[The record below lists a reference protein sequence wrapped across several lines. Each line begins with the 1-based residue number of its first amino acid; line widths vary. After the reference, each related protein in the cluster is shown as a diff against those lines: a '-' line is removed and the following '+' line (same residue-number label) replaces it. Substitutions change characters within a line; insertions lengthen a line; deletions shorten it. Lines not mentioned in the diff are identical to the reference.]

1 MCSTFVPKIDS
12 FENNDKQFI
21 KFIINLNTV
30 IMRIFTKS
38 LLTFVLLC
46 IAGVMSA
53 AINLRLADWNNGM
66 QVNNLAITE
75 LTEDWQTITVDFGAS
90 PMTTTENVNLRFV
103 NTEFTNDMWIQKV
116 EVYENDGANP
126 LASIDYSQSTQ
137 DWFWGGWGYN
147 GGSQPVNDGT
157 ARIISAGGYYHCFIL
172 DWFNVTEG
180 NTYKAIITYKTVMP
194 KQTVWTDIIT
204 NGDMESGDSQCFYS
218 TEPEAGGPYL
228 MHFTQGVGKDGSS
241 CAVIKSAK
249 REDTGQKDNNNN
261 IIWTGTDWDAQFF
274 IRIPYELPAG
284 TKFKLSFD
292 YKSSVN
298 GQADTQAHNEPG
310 QYIHWA
316 CAGSPNFTGEWQTY
330 ATEGTVPT
338 QCDGT
343 DADGGYKKNFQSIA
357 FNLSKNHEA
366 TTFYIDN
373 VKFEIDEELLT
384 TLTKTTDPN
393 AQYNPE
399 YRPETAVSVDV
410 EINDTD
416 PAIVAKKTALLSAI
430 NRAKDADRTNKTK
443 ASMKALDDAVT
454 EGYKM
459 FAPEA
464 QKKKVTVQIP
474 GEDEK
479 KDLTFSTA
487 EYCAAQWDATA
498 QTLTWGQGGW
508 NAAWTFM
515 SADGVSG
522 DLSEWTKL
530 HLKVSDFTNSKENKL
545 KVVFQENTGTM
556 PPNGAKA
563 EGELVP
569 DADGNIDLDMTAFN
583 WGDCPKNNVADMS
596 IYGLERTDETA
607 AASVKVTEAWLAKPT
622 YKEEEQTVDKTQAEI
637 LAELTAAAQAIR
649 SAIIDLE
656 DRPAPAAEP
665 AVPDGWKSLITN
677 GTLEGEDM
685 SSFFIVEPDG
695 EGLRQAVREDYAGI
709 DDFHAA
715 VVTSKDAPATD
726 WDTQFFIR
734 SNEVLP
740 KGTKIR
746 VEFDYCASIAGGC
759 DTQAHEEPTKYIHW
773 ACIGSPNFTDKWQHF
788 TFEGSVPSQCDGS
801 QHKEGDGSYSG
812 YDNNFHAI
820 AFNLAKNKKATT
832 FYFDNI
838 VFLAEDIQTAVKSV
852 EKAEK
857 PGKGEYFDL
866 QGRRVAKPGKGL
878 YILNGKKVAIK

>member
-38 LLTFVLLC
+38 LLVLVMLC
-46 IAGVMSA
+46 IAGAMSA
-53 AINLRLADWNNGM
+53 KKEVVQEGVENL
-66 QVNNLAITE
+66 VK
-75 LTEDWQTITVDFGAS
+75 S
-90 PMTTTENVNLRFV
+90 H
-103 NTEFTNDMWIQKV
+103 
-116 EVYENDGANP
+116 
-126 LASIDYSQSTQ
+126 DYSVAQTNHG
-137 DWFWGGWGYN
+137 WMGGLPEGVTVSVDNQAGYLMIDN
-147 GGSQPVNDGT
+147 PSD
-157 ARIISAGGYYHCFIL
+157 
-172 DWFNVTEG
+172 EG
-180 NTYKAIITYKTVMP
+180 DNYLIQLLCATGVTYKAGSDYKIVITYTWEVAQGDDTSKDVWFEAFTSWGGRHGQWTTITAGAQDHTATLNWTNLPTSSNPNDGGVMIQCRKAKGVLKIKKVDVYEVNPKTIEYEWVDVNVAEAYKKEYPATDPTKVSMDEEIVVNSP
-194 KQTVWTDIIT
+194 VRNSQDHDTQFWIKAKQTI
-204 NGDMESGDSQCFYS
+204 
-218 TEPEAGGPYL
+218 
-228 MHFTQGVGKDGSS
+228 
-241 CAVIKSAK
+241 
-249 REDTGQKDNNNN
+249 
-261 IIWTGTDWDAQFF
+261 
-274 IRIPYELPAG
+274 PAG
-284 TKFKLSFD
+284 TVIKLSFE
-292 YKSSVN
+292 YKASSAQNV
-298 GQADTQAHNEPG
+298 GTQCHEKPG
-310 QYIHWA
+310 NYIHWQA
-316 CAGSPNFTGEWQTY
+316 LSTGYEDFGTNWKTYDQLFTIPSQCNGQPHMDGENYAGFDN
-330 ATEGTVPT
+330 
-338 QCDGT
+338 
-343 DADGGYKKNFQSIA
+343 NFQSIA
-357 FNLSKNHEA
+357 FNLSKEA
-366 TTFYIDN
+366 EVTYYFRNIKIQLDN
-373 VKFEIDEELLT
+373 DDIIDELR
-384 TLTKTTDPN
+384 
-393 AQYNPE
+393 PE
-399 YRPETAVSVDV
+399 YRPETAVGVDI

-416 PAIVAKKTALLSAI
+416 PAIVAKKVALLSAI

-464 QKKKVTVQIP
+464 LKKKVTVQIP

-479 KDLTFSTA
+479 KNLTFSTA

-545 KVVFQENTGTM
+545 KVVFQENDGNM
-556 PPNGAKA
+556 PPAGAKA

-569 DADGNIDLDMTAFN
+569 DADGNIDLDLAGFN
-583 WGDCPKNNVADMS
+583 WGSCPKNNIADMT

-637 LAELTAAAQAIR
+637 LTELTAAAQAIR

-788 TFEGSVPSQCDGS
+788 TFEGTVPSQCDGS

-857 PGKGEYFDL
+857 AGKGEYFDL

-878 YILNGKKVAIK
+878 YILNGRKVAIK